1 MHQYLAVYFRYKDS
15 MIPHKRNCLYNYQL
29 ILVYEQHA
37 VFMIGMPPF
46 LRNHIRLVDSWAV
59 LAAIAG
65 HLLGTGGLAWLVS
78 KVMTVG
84 ESTCACMR
92 RRA

>member
-1 MHQYLAVYFRYKDS
+1 

-46 LRNHIRLVDSWAV
+46 LRNHTGLVDSWAV
-59 LAAIAG
+59 LAIAG

-78 KVMTVG
+78 KVKTVG
-84 ESTCACMR
+84 ESTCASVKSSSSAGSEPM
-92 RRA
+92 